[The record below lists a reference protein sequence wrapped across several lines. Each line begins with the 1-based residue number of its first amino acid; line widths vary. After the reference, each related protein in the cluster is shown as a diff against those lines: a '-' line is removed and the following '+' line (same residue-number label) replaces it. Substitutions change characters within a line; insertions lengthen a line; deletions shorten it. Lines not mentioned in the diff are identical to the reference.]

1 MGPKRKRKLGP
12 PKKPATFSLVKAN
25 FMPKAFAVWIRSAP
39 SQQWQFH
46 SAFKLRSDASR
57 ASQELSYLYDT
68 RITKEGYGK

>member
-1 MGPKRKRKLGP
+1 
-12 PKKPATFSLVKAN
+12 
-25 FMPKAFAVWIRSAP
+25 MPKAFAVWTRSAP

-57 ASQELSYLYDT
+57 ASQGLSYLYDT